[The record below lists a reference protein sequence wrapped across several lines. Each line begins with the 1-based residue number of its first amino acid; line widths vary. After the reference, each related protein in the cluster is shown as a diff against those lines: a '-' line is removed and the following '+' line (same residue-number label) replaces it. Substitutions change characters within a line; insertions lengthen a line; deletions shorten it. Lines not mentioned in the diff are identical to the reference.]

1 MMRNSF
7 EALPTELEEAA
18 LVDGCAGVGPCSSA
32 SCCPGC
38 IPGMVTVA
46 LFAFLASWNEF
57 VAPLI
62 FLSDGTKFTLPV
74 ALVNLRSGTFG
85 SVDFGALEAGIVASA
100 IPCVVLFL
108 FLQRHYVTGFS
119 AGALK
124 G

>member
-1 MMRNSF
+1 VPGRPVRWRR
-7 EALPTELEEAA
+7 APH
-18 LVDGCAGVGPCSSA
+18 AGRG
-32 SCCPGC
+32 
-38 IPGMVTVA
+38 
-46 LFAFLASWNEF
+46 
-57 VAPLI
+57 
-62 FLSDGTKFTLPV
+62 
-74 ALVNLRSGTFG
+74 LRSGTFG